1 MELGLRPRDRIL
13 VLGSSGWFGKEFL
26 ALLPADVPVLDV
38 PGPSSGIH
46 VEDHEIADFAP
57 TVIANFAFLTR
68 ERVDI
73 EGVEAFQRINAQ
85 LTERFLRCAQL
96 PSVRG
101 VLTISSG
108 AAITE
113 PDHPYGQLKLAEE
126 RDALALSSST
136 RTVVVARTYSVS
148 GPFVRRPRNYAF
160 SDLIMQ
166 AMLGEMEVKA
176 SVPVFRRYCSVA
188 DTLAVSTRS
197 LDAGRSGVFETG
209 GPLVEMGELAEA
221 VRAVVAPQARIHREW
236 NSEADSRHYASD
248 DISWQDWTTAVSL
261 RPADLTEQITATA
274 RGLRD
279 VRT

>member
-13 VLGSSGWFGKEFL
+13 VLGSSGWFGKELL
-26 ALLPADVPVLDV
+26 ALLPADVLVLEV

-46 VEDHEIADFAP
+46 VDDDEIADFAP

-68 ERVDI
+68 ERLDTD
-73 EGVEAFQRINAQ
+73 GLEAFLRINTQ

-126 RDALALSSST
+126 QAALALISST

-148 GPFVRRPRNYAF
+148 GPFVRRPREYAF

-176 SVPVFRRYCSVA
+176 SVLAYRRYCSVA
-188 DTLAVSTRS
+188 DTLAVSMRS

-209 GPLVEMGELAEA
+209 GPLVEIGELAEA

-236 NSEADSRHYASD
+236 NPEASSHHYASD
-248 DISWQDWTTAVSL
+248 DTSWQDWTTAVLL
-261 RPADLTEQITATA
+261 RPGDLTEQIAATA

-279 VRT
+279 FRT

>member
-13 VLGSSGWFGKEFL
+13 VLGSSGWFGREFL
-26 ALLPADVPVLDV
+26 ALLPTDVPVLNV
-38 PGPSSGIH
+38 PGPSSGIR
-46 VEDHEIADFAP
+46 VEEQQIADFAP
-57 TVIANFAFLTR
+57 TVVANFAFLTR
-68 ERVDI
+68 ERVDTD
-73 EGVEAFQRINAQ
+73 GVEAFQGINAR

-101 VLTISSG
+101 VFTISSG

-126 RDALALSSST
+126 QAALALISSA

-148 GPFVRRPRNYAF
+148 GPLVRRPREYAF

-166 AMLGEMEVKA
+166 AMLGEMVVKA
-176 SVPVFRRYCSVA
+176 SVPVYRRYCSVA
-188 DTLAVSTRS
+188 DTLVVGIRS

-221 VRAVVAPQARIHREW
+221 VRAVIAPQVRILRDW
-236 NSEADSRHYASD
+236 NPGGSPQHYASD
-248 DISWQDWTTAVSL
+248 DTSWQDWTTTVSL
-261 RPADLTEQITATA
+261 RPGDLAEQIACTA
-274 RGLRD
+274 RGLGG